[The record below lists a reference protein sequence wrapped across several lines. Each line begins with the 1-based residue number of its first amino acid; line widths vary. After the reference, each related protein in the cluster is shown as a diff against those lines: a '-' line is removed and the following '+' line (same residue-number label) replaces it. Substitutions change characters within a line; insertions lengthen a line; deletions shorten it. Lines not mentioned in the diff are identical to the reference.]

1 MGVVGWLRGFANAIL
16 LMVILDTLFATVA
29 ISSGVPVPSYA
40 YFAPT
45 WAGQSLYQ
53 YALSW
58 SSMSSLK
65 QVQVNV
71 FAFFF
76 FYVIPSGLI
85 FVILNFLYG
94 LFAGLPVIIMNVL
107 PVVGA
112 PSGVVVGFA
121 IVSIIFQL
129 IADVWFI
136 DVIIAYIF
144 GRTPILS
151 MIFGE

>member
-1 MGVVGWLRGFANAIL
+1 MGVVGWLRGIANGML
-16 LMVILDTLFATVA
+16 LLVILDTLVVTVA
-29 ISSGVPVPSYA
+29 ISSGTPVPSYA

-45 WAGQSLYQ
+45 WAGQSFYQ

-58 SSMSSLK
+58 STMSSLK

-85 FVILNFLYG
+85 FVIFNFFYG
-94 LFAGLPVIIMNVL
+94 LFAGTPIIAMNGL
-107 PVVGA
+107 SAVGA
-112 PSGVVVGFA
+112 PSGVIVGFTIA
-121 IVSIIFQL
+121 AIIFQM

-136 DVIIAYIF
+136 DVIIAYVF

>member
-1 MGVVGWLRGFANAIL
+1 MGVVGWLRSFANGV
-16 LMVILDTLFATVA
+16 LMLIILDTLFVTVA
-29 ISSGVPVPSYA
+29 ISSGIPVPSYA

-45 WAGQSLYQ
+45 WAGQSFYH
-53 YALSW
+53 YVMSW
-58 SSMSSLK
+58 STMSSLK

-85 FVILNFLYG
+85 FVILNFFYG
-94 LFAGLPVIIMNVL
+94 IFAGAPIMVANL
-107 PVVGA
+107 LSVVDA
-112 PSGVVVGFA
+112 PSGVVFGFTIA
-121 IVSIIFQL
+121 MSIIQA
-129 IADVWFI
+129 IAWVWFI

>member
-1 MGVVGWLRGFANAIL
+1 MGVVGWLRSFANGIL
-16 LMVILDTLFATVA
+16 MLVILDTLAVTVA
-29 ISSGVPVPSYA
+29 IGSGVPVPSYA

-45 WAGQSLYQ
+45 WAGQSFYQ

-58 SSMSSLK
+58 STMSSLK
-65 QVQVNV
+65 QIQVNV

-107 PVVGA
+107 PAISA
-112 PSGVVVGFA
+112 PSGVVVGFT
-121 IVSIIFQL
+121 IVAIIFQM

-136 DVIIAYIF
+136 DVVIAYIF

>member
-1 MGVVGWLRGFANAIL
+1 MGVVGWLRGIANGM
-16 LMVILDTLFATVA
+16 LMLVILDTLVVTVA
-29 ISSGVPVPSYA
+29 ISSGTPVPSYV

-45 WAGQSLYQ
+45 WAGQSFYQ
-53 YALSW
+53 YVLSW
-58 SSMSSLK
+58 STMSSLK

-94 LFAGLPVIIMNVL
+94 LFAGAPIIAMNCL
-107 PVVGA
+107 SAVGA
-112 PSGVVVGFA
+112 PSGV
-121 IVSIIFQL
+121 IVAFTIAAIIFQM

>member
-1 MGVVGWLRGFANAIL
+1 MGVVGWLRGIANGIL
-16 LMVILDTLFATVA
+16 MLVILDTLVVTVA
-29 ISSGVPVPSYA
+29 ISSGVPVPSYV

-45 WAGQSLYQ
+45 WAGQSFYS
-53 YALSW
+53 YVMSW
-58 SSMSSLK
+58 STMSALK

-85 FVILNFLYG
+85 FVIINFFYG
-94 LFAGLPVIIMNVL
+94 LFAGAPIIIMNAL
-107 PVVGA
+107 SALGA
-112 PSGVVVGFA
+112 PSGVVVGFT
-121 IVSIIFQL
+121 IVALIFQL

-136 DVIIAYIF
+136 DVITAYIF

>member
-1 MGVVGWLRGFANAIL
+1 MGVLGWLRSFANAIL
-16 LMVILDTLFATVA
+16 MLVILDTLAVTVA
-29 ISSGVPVPSYA
+29 ISSGVPVSSWA

-45 WAGQSLYQ
+45 WAGQSFYQ

-58 SSMSSLK
+58 STMSSLK

-85 FVILNFLYG
+85 FVILNFFYG
-94 LFAGLPVIIMNVL
+94 IFAGAPIMASNL
-107 PVVGA
+107 LSAVGA
-112 PSGVVVGFA
+112 PSGVVFGFTIA
-121 IVSIIFQL
+121 TIIFQML
-129 IADVWFI
+129 AWVWFI
-136 DVIIAYIF
+136 DVIIAQIF
-144 GRTPILS
+144 GRTPFLS

>member
-1 MGVVGWLRGFANAIL
+1 MGVVGWLRGFANGM
-16 LMVILDTLFATVA
+16 LMLVILDTVVVTVA
-29 ISSGVPVPSYA
+29 ISSGIPVPSYA

-45 WAGQSLYQ
+45 WAGQSFYR
-53 YALSW
+53 YVLSW
-58 SSMSSLK
+58 STMQSLR

-85 FVILNFLYG
+85 FVILNFFYG
-94 LFAGLPVIIMNVL
+94 LFAGLPIIIMNVL
-107 PVVGA
+107 PAMSA
-112 PSGVVVGFA
+112 PSGVVVGFT
-121 IVSIIFQL
+121 IVAFIFQM

-136 DVIIAYIF
+136 DVIIAYVF

>member
-1 MGVVGWLRGFANAIL
+1 MGVVSWLRGFANAIL
-16 LMVILDTLFATVA
+16 LMVILDTLFVTVA
-29 ISSGVPVPSYA
+29 ISSGAPVPSYA
-40 YFAPT
+40 YFAPA

-76 FYVIPSGLI
+76 FYVIPSGLV

-94 LFAGLPVIIMNVL
+94 LFAGLPVIIMNGL
-107 PVVGA
+107 SAVGA
-112 PSGVVVGFA
+112 PSGVVVGFT
-121 IVSIIFQL
+121 IVAIIFQM

-136 DVIIAYIF
+136 DVIVAYIF